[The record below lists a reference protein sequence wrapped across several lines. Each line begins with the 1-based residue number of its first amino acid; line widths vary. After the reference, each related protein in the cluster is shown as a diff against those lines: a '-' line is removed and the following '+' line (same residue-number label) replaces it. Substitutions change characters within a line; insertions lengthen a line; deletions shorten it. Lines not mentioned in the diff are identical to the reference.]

1 MISISLM
8 SAIILTALLMFTVM
22 HRAKA
27 LMKFYQQEEY
37 DSPRFFSWVRDN
49 AAYDRLA
56 SLWFILGTVFIYG
69 FDQPHLGSACL
80 VPGFITA
87 FYTSRRAINDA
98 KKPLV
103 MTERVKRILR
113 VYGLVNIYLLVI
125 LYLLTN
131 NYLTNFTLTAL
142 LLLQFTPLLI
152 VVSKVLLDS
161 NERQVQA
168 HFKADADKCFAAL
181 NPRVIAIT
189 GSFGKTSTKH
199 ILHHILSSAQPT
211 LATPGSVNTVMGIT
225 RVIREQLKPEH
236 HFFIVEMGAYGP
248 GSIETLAAF
257 TPPEVGLITAVGA
270 AHYERFKNL
279 ETVAK
284 AKFELAENVTARG
297 GKMVVNSDGIA
308 KELLDE
314 RLSAVPGDYLIV
326 GKGHKVHLKQS
337 RMSADGT
344 HLTIVDEGGG
354 EQDLLVP
361 LFGQHQ
367 AENTLLAVATARSLG
382 MPWSIIRAAMR
393 TMPQIK
399 HRVEV
404 SKISGQPITINDAY
418 NSNPIGFAAAL
429 DVLDVL
435 KREGG
440 RRILLTPGMVELGET
455 HDSEHAKLGALAAEK
470 ADIVL
475 AVTPERIESFTEA
488 VEQAQLAELHLF
500 DTQDEAQ
507 AWLNA
512 HITAL
517 DVVLFENNL
526 PDLYEAKV
534 QF

>member
-1 MISISLM
+1 MSISLM
-8 SAIILTALLMFTVM
+8 SSIILTALLMFTVM

-37 DSPRFFSWVRDN
+37 DSPRLITWVREN

-56 SLWFILGTVFIYG
+56 SLWFILGIVFMYG
-69 FDQPHLGSACL
+69 FSQPHISSGCL
-80 VPGFITA
+80 LLGFITA
-87 FYTSRRAINDA
+87 FYTSRRAIKDA

-113 VYGLVNIYLLVI
+113 VYGLMNLYLLVL
-125 LYLLTN
+125 LYLSTD
-131 NYLTNFTLTAL
+131 NYLTNFNITAL
-142 LLLQFTPLLI
+142 LLLQFTILLL
-152 VVSKVLLDS
+152 VASKVSLDP
-161 NERQVQA
+161 NEKQVQA
-168 HFKADADKCFAAL
+168 HFKAEADARFASL
-181 NPRVIAIT
+181 NPHVIAIT

-225 RVIREQLKPEH
+225 RVIREQLKAEH

-248 GSIETLAAF
+248 GSIENLAAF

-314 RLSAVPGDYLIV
+314 RMAAVPGDYLIV
-326 GKGHKVHLKQS
+326 GEGHKVHLKQS

-344 HLTIVDEGGG
+344 HLTIVDEDGG
-354 EQDLLVP
+354 EQELLVP

-404 SKISGQPITINDAY
+404 TNAPGQPITINDAY

-475 AVTPERIESFTEA
+475 AVTPERIESFTAA
-488 VEQAQLAELHLF
+488 VEQTGLADLHLF

-507 AWLNA
+507 AWLNG

-534 QF
+534 RF